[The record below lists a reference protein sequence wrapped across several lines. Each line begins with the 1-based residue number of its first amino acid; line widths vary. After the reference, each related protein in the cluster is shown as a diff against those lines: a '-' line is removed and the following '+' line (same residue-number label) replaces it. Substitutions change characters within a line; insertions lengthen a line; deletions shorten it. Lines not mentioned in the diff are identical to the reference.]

1 MKKVVSVGI
10 VCLFCAMSV
19 ISVHAESSYEDIPSA
34 QGVFDKT
41 LVMGTIINP
50 QVKGENLTASAVY
63 VFYFESGLLIKK
75 AGIVKGFTTVTMKM
89 TPFLLLYTPGPFGF
103 VSYVYGFA
111 EDFTIH
117 AE

>member
-1 MKKVVSVGI
+1 MSVGI
-10 VCLFCAMSV
+10 VALCLLLVMV
-19 ISVHAESSYEDIPSA
+19 PVHSLS
-34 QGVFDKT
+34 GVDENNDAAKGIFDKT

-63 VFYFESGLLIKK
+63 LFYFESGLLIKK
-75 AGIVKGFTTVTMKM
+75 GGIVRGFTTVSMKF

-117 AE
+117 GE